1 MVLPNFSIRLKISD
15 GKDKNM
21 QVGKTQYLIRPKQ
34 KDYGMLSPNQG
45 PIPSN
50 QKFNRDIERPLNH
63 NSQNLS
69 FKGLSI
75 SKAINKIM
83 YAQDKEVTYSAN
95 VLFDKTKNHLGEMV
109 KKHYDHVKSSEMA
122 KKLVK
127 FDGDKITFR
136 KKTIPH
142 LIWDGLI
149 YPFKILPFD
158 ILNGMVELIGKIK
171 PFKKWAQRVLE
182 KPFFRN
188 IRQRSKI
195 ESEVSSLKGLCE
207 TATKLKDKPDAEI
220 SSKFFQQS
228 VKMFDP
234 RTGNYDTK
242 HERAL
247 CRMVSGLPPAIML
260 ATDAYNL
267 SRMMDDDPAAAK
279 KEKKA
284 RFRQEMSRLVMN
296 AYLMLVTFGALN
308 KFINQSAA
316 GSMLMTGATTLLTET
331 YSRLRNGKHI
341 KRLTP
346 EEARAENEKNNAP
359 EKDIKPLTFK
369 SDMKPASQPKE
380 QQKPLLSFS
389 TIMKASA
396 GVIAA
401 GFAVKGARKYI
412 PGVED
417 ALKTIT
423 EPFNKKYKS
432 LTQIA
437 DFRISGDK
445 FDEIVRVLREND
457 FGKLADKYEQVA
469 ATARNADGS
478 ISLGVKDKKVKPLID
493 FVIAPFKFVWNTIT
507 LPYKL
512 VDKGVKAAINKKDP
526 KAPVKDIEAL
536 AKSIEKIGREATKKG
551 YSKEKF
557 QTFVK
562 DNIMK
567 AFNTDTMSSV
577 PNHELANLAKTAATA
592 ATMWFLM
599 TDNYNMVMLKS
610 NGNDKE
616 GAETKFKERF
626 VQECSRLFYSTL
638 LIDLFNN
645 TFQKQYNASLLGM
658 SWITL
663 TDTTI
668 SEILTRKSVGMTITP
683 HTRDE
688 LMAFEEKQNNA
699 TGALKGYYN
708 FMQRLTGKRS
718 IKSYEVKPKNT
729 RNTASQNTKTAAVQE
744 PSMQGSSIL
753 NKMIKG

>member
-1 MVLPNFSIRLKISD
+1 ML
-15 GKDKNM
+15 
-21 QVGKTQYLIRPKQ
+21 VGKTQYLIKPKQ
-34 KDYGMLSPNQG
+34 TDYGVLSPNRG
-45 PIPSN
+45 SIPSN
-50 QKFNRDIERPLNH
+50 QQFNRDIERPLNH

-75 SKAINKIM
+75 GKAINKIM
-83 YAQDKEVTYSAN
+83 YSQEKSVTYKASEF
-95 VLFDKTKNHLGEMV
+95 LEMTQKHLGSMGNELYESVKNSKLAKNMV
-109 KKHYDHVKSSEMA
+109 SI
-122 KKLVK
+122 
-127 FDGDKITFR
+127 DGDKITFH

-142 LIWDGLI
+142 LIWDGLV

-158 ILNGMVELIGKIK
+158 ILNGFVELVGKIK
-171 PFKKWAQRVLE
+171 PFKKWAQKVLD
-182 KPFFRN
+182 KPFFKN

-195 ESEVSSLKGLCE
+195 DAKVSSLKGLCE
-207 TATKLKDKPDAEI
+207 TAESLKGKPESEI
-220 SSKFFQQS
+220 SSKLFQTS
-228 VKMFDP
+228 TKMFDP
-234 RTGNYDTK
+234 KTGNYDTK

-247 CRMVSGLPPAIML
+247 CRMVSGLPPAILL

-267 SRMMDDDPAAAK
+267 SRMMDDDPNAAK

-308 KFINQSAA
+308 KFINKSAF
-316 GSMLMTGATTLLTET
+316 GSMLMTGITTLATET

-341 KRLTP
+341 TRLTP
-346 EEARAENEKNNAP
+346 DEARAENEKNNAP
-359 EKDIKPLTFK
+359 EKDIKPLSFK
-369 SDMKPASQPKE
+369 ADVKPAQQPKE

-401 GFAVKGARKYI
+401 GFAVKGAKKYI

-417 ALKTIT
+417 TIKIIT
-423 EPFNKKYKS
+423 SPFKKKYKE
-432 LTQIA
+432 LTQVA
-437 DFRISGDK
+437 DFRISGEK
-445 FDEIVRVLREND
+445 FDEIVKVLKENG
-457 FGKLADKYEQVA
+457 FEELASKYKSVA
-469 ATARNADGS
+469 ETVKNPDGS
-478 ISLGVKDKKVKPLID
+478 ISLGAKDKKIKPAVD
-493 FVIAPFKFVWNTIT
+493 FVIAPFKFVWNVVT
-507 LPYKL
+507 LPYRL
-512 VDKGVKAAINKKDP
+512 VEKGVNAAINKKVP
-526 KAPVKDIEAL
+526 KAPIKDIESL
-536 AKSIEKIGREATKKG
+536 AKSIEKIGQEATKKG
-551 YSKEKF
+551 YTPAQFK
-557 QTFVK
+557 TFVK
-562 DNIMK
+562 DNILK

-610 NGNDKE
+610 NGNDKQ

-645 TFQKQYNASLLGM
+645 TFRKQYNASLLGM

-663 TDTTI
+663 SDTTI
-668 SEILTRKSVGMTITP
+668 SEILTRKSVGMTVKP
-683 HTRDE
+683 HSRDE
-688 LMAFEEKQNNA
+688 LLVIEEKQNNA
-699 TGALKGYYN
+699 KGALKGYYN

-718 IKSYEVKPKNT
+718 IKSYEVKAKNT
-729 RNTASQNTKTAAVQE
+729 PAQNITEVSNQ
-744 PSMQGSSIL
+744 PSMQGQSVL

>member
-1 MVLPNFSIRLKISD
+1 
-15 GKDKNM
+15 M

-45 PIPSN
+45 PVPSN

-75 SKAINKIM
+75 SKVINKIM

-296 AYLMLVTFGALN
+296 AYLMLVTCGALN
-308 KFINQSAA
+308 KFINQ
-316 GSMLMTGATTLLTET
+316 
-331 YSRLRNGKHI
+331 
-341 KRLTP
+341 
-346 EEARAENEKNNAP
+346 
-359 EKDIKPLTFK
+359 
-369 SDMKPASQPKE
+369 
-380 QQKPLLSFS
+380 
-389 TIMKASA
+389 
-396 GVIAA
+396 
-401 GFAVKGARKYI
+401 
-412 PGVED
+412 
-417 ALKTIT
+417 
-423 EPFNKKYKS
+423 
-432 LTQIA
+432 
-437 DFRISGDK
+437 
-445 FDEIVRVLREND
+445 
-457 FGKLADKYEQVA
+457 
-469 ATARNADGS
+469 
-478 ISLGVKDKKVKPLID
+478 
-493 FVIAPFKFVWNTIT
+493 
-507 LPYKL
+507 
-512 VDKGVKAAINKKDP
+512 
-526 KAPVKDIEAL
+526 
-536 AKSIEKIGREATKKG
+536 
-551 YSKEKF
+551 
-557 QTFVK
+557 
-562 DNIMK
+562 
-567 AFNTDTMSSV
+567 
-577 PNHELANLAKTAATA
+577 
-592 ATMWFLM
+592 
-599 TDNYNMVMLKS
+599 
-610 NGNDKE
+610 
-616 GAETKFKERF
+616 
-626 VQECSRLFYSTL
+626 
-638 LIDLFNN
+638 
-645 TFQKQYNASLLGM
+645 
-658 SWITL
+658 
-663 TDTTI
+663 
-668 SEILTRKSVGMTITP
+668 
-683 HTRDE
+683 
-688 LMAFEEKQNNA
+688 
-699 TGALKGYYN
+699 
-708 FMQRLTGKRS
+708 
-718 IKSYEVKPKNT
+718 
-729 RNTASQNTKTAAVQE
+729 
-744 PSMQGSSIL
+744 
-753 NKMIKG
+753 

>member
-1 MVLPNFSIRLKISD
+1 
-15 GKDKNM
+15 M

-688 LMAFEEKQNNA
+688 LMAIEEKQNNA

-718 IKSYEVKPKNT
+718 IKSYEVKPKNAG
-729 RNTASQNTKTAAVQE
+729 NTASQNTKAALAQE

>member
-1 MVLPNFSIRLKISD
+1 
-15 GKDKNM
+15 M

-34 KDYGMLSPNQG
+34 KDYGMLSPDQN
-45 PIPSN
+45 PFPSN

-75 SKAINKIM
+75 SKAVNKIM
-83 YAQDKEVTYSAN
+83 FAEDKEVTYSAK
-95 VLFDKTKNHLGEMV
+95 VLFDKTKNHLGDMV
-109 KKHYDHVKSSEMA
+109 EKHYSHVKNSKLA
-122 KKLVK
+122 QNLVK
-127 FDGDKITFR
+127 IEGDKITFR

-142 LIWDGLI
+142 LIWDGLV

-158 ILNGMVELIGKIK
+158 IMNGVVELIGKIK
-171 PFKKWAQRVLE
+171 PFKNWAQKVLN
-182 KPFFRN
+182 KPFFKN

-207 TATKLKDKPDAEI
+207 TATKLKDKPDSEI
-220 SSKFFQQS
+220 SSKLFQQS

-316 GSMLMTGATTLLTET
+316 GSMLMTGATTLITET

-341 KRLTP
+341 TRLTP
-346 EEARAENEKNNAP
+346 EEARAENERNNAP
-359 EKDIKPLTFK
+359 EKDIKPLSFESNK
-369 SDMKPASQPKE
+369 KPAIAPRE
-380 QQKPLLSFS
+380 QQKPLLSFG

-401 GFAVKGARKYI
+401 GFALKGARKYI

-417 ALKTIT
+417 TIKIIT
-423 EPFNKKYKS
+423 EPFKKKYKS
-432 LTQIA
+432 MTQIA

-445 FDEIVRVLREND
+445 FDEIVKVLRENN
-457 FGKLADKYEQVA
+457 FKELANKYEEVA
-469 ATARNADGS
+469 ASARNADGS
-478 ISLGVKDKKVKPLID
+478 ISLGVKDKKSKPLVD
-493 FVIAPFKFVWNTIT
+493 FVIAPFKFVWNTVT
-507 LPYKL
+507 LPYRL
-512 VDKGVKAAINKKDP
+512 VDKGIKAIINKKEP
-526 KAPVKDIEAL
+526 KAPVKDIQSL

-551 YSKEKF
+551 YSKEAF
-557 QTFVK
+557 QAFVK

-616 GAETKFKERF
+616 GAETKSKERF

-688 LMAFEEKQNNA
+688 LLAIEEKQNKA

-718 IKSYEVKPKNT
+718 IKSYEVKPKNPVP
-729 RNTASQNTKTAAVQE
+729 QKTEAAKE
-744 PSMQGSSIL
+744 PSMLGNSIL

>member
-1 MVLPNFSIRLKISD
+1 
-15 GKDKNM
+15 M

-45 PIPSN
+45 PVPSI

-75 SKAINKIM
+75 SKAVNKIM

-158 ILNGMVELIGKIK
+158 ILNGVVELIGKIK

-182 KPFFRN
+182 KPFFKN

-359 EKDIKPLTFK
+359 EKDIKPLSFK

-445 FDEIVRVLREND
+445 FDEIVKVLREND

-478 ISLGVKDKKVKPLID
+478 ISLGVKDKNVKPLID

-526 KAPVKDIEAL
+526 KVPVKDIEAL

-688 LMAFEEKQNNA
+688 LMAIEEKQNNA

-729 RNTASQNTKTAAVQE
+729 RNTASQNTEAAIAQE

>member
-1 MVLPNFSIRLKISD
+1 
-15 GKDKNM
+15 M

-512 VDKGVKAAINKKDP
+512 VDKGVKAAINKKEP

-688 LMAFEEKQNNA
+688 LMAIEEKQNNA

>member
-1 MVLPNFSIRLKISD
+1 ML
-15 GKDKNM
+15 
-21 QVGKTQYLIRPKQ
+21 VGKTEYIIRPKQ
-34 KDYGMLSPNQG
+34 KDYGILSPNQA
-45 PIPSN
+45 PVPSV
-50 QKFNRDIERPLNH
+50 QKFNRDIKRPLNN
-63 NSQNLS
+63 NSADLS

-75 SKAINKIM
+75 SKAVNKLM
-83 YAQDKEVTYSAN
+83 FAQDKEVTYSAS
-95 VLFDKTKNHLGEMV
+95 VLFDKTKGHLGDMV
-109 KKHYDHVKSSEMA
+109 KKHYDHVKSSKLA
-122 KKLVK
+122 GKLVR

-158 ILNGMVELIGKIK
+158 ILNGVVELIGKIK
-171 PFKKWAQRVLE
+171 PFKKWSQKVLE
-182 KPFFRN
+182 KPFFKN

-207 TATKLKDKPDAEI
+207 TATKLKDKPDSEI
-220 SSKFFQQS
+220 SSKLFQQS

-234 RTGNYDTK
+234 ATGNYDTK

-247 CRMVSGLPPAIML
+247 CRMVSGLPPAILL

-316 GSMLMTGATTLLTET
+316 GSMLMTGATTLFTET

-341 KRLTP
+341 TRLTP

-359 EKDIKPLTFK
+359 EKDIKPLSFQ
-369 SDMKPASQPKE
+369 SDAKPASRPKE
-380 QQKPLLSFS
+380 PQKPLLSFN
-389 TIMKASA
+389 TVMKASA

-401 GFAVKGARKYI
+401 GFAVKGAKKYI

-417 ALKTIT
+417 TIKIIT
-423 EPFNKKYKS
+423 EPFKKKYKS
-432 LTQIA
+432 LTQIQ
-437 DFRISGDK
+437 DFRISGEK
-445 FDEIVRVLREND
+445 FDEIVNVLRENN
-457 FGKLADKYEQVA
+457 FTELADKYEQVA

-478 ISLGVKDKKVKPLID
+478 ISLGVKDKKTKPLVD
-493 FVIAPFKFVWNTIT
+493 FVIAPFKFVWNTVT

-512 VDKGVKAAINKKDP
+512 VDKGIKAITNKKTP
-526 KAPVKDIEAL
+526 KPPVKDIASL
-536 AKSIEKIGREATKKG
+536 AKSIEKIGAEATKKG

-557 QTFVK
+557 QEFVK

-616 GAETKFKERF
+616 GAETKAKERF

-668 SEILTRKSVGMTITP
+668 SEILTRKSVGYDNYTA
-683 HTRDE
+683 H
-688 LMAFEEKQNNA
+688 
-699 TGALKGYYN
+699 KG
-708 FMQRLTGKRS
+708 
-718 IKSYEVKPKNT
+718 
-729 RNTASQNTKTAAVQE
+729 
-744 PSMQGSSIL
+744 
-753 NKMIKG
+753 

>member
-1 MVLPNFSIRLKISD
+1 
-15 GKDKNM
+15 M

-380 QQKPLLSFS
+380 LQKPLLSFS

-445 FDEIVRVLREND
+445 FDEIVKVLREND

-478 ISLGVKDKKVKPLID
+478 ISLGVKDKNVKPLID

-526 KAPVKDIEAL
+526 KVPVKDIEAL

-688 LMAFEEKQNNA
+688 LMAIEEKQNNA

>member
-1 MVLPNFSIRLKISD
+1 
-15 GKDKNM
+15 M

-577 PNHELANLAKTAATA
+577 PNHELANLAKPAATA

-688 LMAFEEKQNNA
+688 LMAIEEKQNNA

>member
-1 MVLPNFSIRLKISD
+1 
-15 GKDKNM
+15 M

-688 LMAFEEKQNNA
+688 LMAIEEKQNNA

>member
-1 MVLPNFSIRLKISD
+1 ML
-15 GKDKNM
+15 
-21 QVGKTQYLIRPKQ
+21 VGKTQYLIKPKQ
-34 KDYGMLSPNQG
+34 TDYGVLSPNRG

-75 SKAINKIM
+75 GKAINKIM
-83 YAQDKEVTYSAN
+83 YSQEKSVTYKAGEF
-95 VLFDKTKNHLGEMV
+95 LEMTQKHLGSMGKDLYESVKNSKLAKNMV
-109 KKHYDHVKSSEMA
+109 SI
-122 KKLVK
+122 
-127 FDGDKITFR
+127 DGDKITFH

-142 LIWDGLI
+142 LIWDGLV

-158 ILNGMVELIGKIK
+158 ILNGVVELIGKIK
-171 PFKKWAQRVLE
+171 PFKKWAQKVLN
-182 KPFFRN
+182 KPFFKN

-195 ESEVSSLKGLCE
+195 DAKVSSLKGLCE
-207 TATKLKDKPDAEI
+207 TAESLKGKPESEI
-220 SSKFFQQS
+220 SSKLFQTS
-228 VKMFDP
+228 TKMFDP
-234 RTGNYDTK
+234 KTGNYDTK

-247 CRMVSGLPPAIML
+247 CRMVSGLPPAILL

-267 SRMMDDDPAAAK
+267 SRMMDDDPNAAK

-308 KFINQSAA
+308 KFINKSAF
-316 GSMLMTGATTLLTET
+316 GSMLMTGITTLATET

-341 KRLTP
+341 TRLTP
-346 EEARAENEKNNAP
+346 EQARAENEKNNAP
-359 EKDIKPLTFK
+359 EKDIKPLSFK
-369 SDMKPASQPKE
+369 ADLKQTQQPKE

-396 GVIAA
+396 AVIGA
-401 GFAVKGARKYI
+401 GFALKGAKKYI

-417 ALKTIT
+417 TIKIIT
-423 EPFNKKYKS
+423 SPFKKKYKE

-437 DFRISGDK
+437 DFRISGEK
-445 FDEIVRVLREND
+445 FDEIVKVLKENG
-457 FGKLADKYEQVA
+457 FEELASKYKSVA
-469 ATARNADGS
+469 ETVKNPDGS
-478 ISLGVKDKKVKPLID
+478 ISLGAKDKKIKPAVD
-493 FVIAPFKFVWNTIT
+493 FVIAPFKFVWNVVT
-507 LPYKL
+507 LPYRL
-512 VDKGVKAAINKKDP
+512 VEKGVNAAINKKVP
-526 KAPVKDIEAL
+526 KAPIKDIESL
-536 AKSIEKIGREATKKG
+536 AKSIEKIGQEATKKG
-551 YSKEKF
+551 YTPAQFK
-557 QTFVK
+557 TFVK
-562 DNIMK
+562 DNILK

-610 NGNDKE
+610 NGNDKQ

-645 TFQKQYNASLLGM
+645 TFRKQYNASLLGM

-663 TDTTI
+663 SDTTI
-668 SEILTRKSVGMTITP
+668 SEILTRKSVGMTVKP
-683 HTRDE
+683 HSRDE
-688 LMAFEEKQNNA
+688 LLAIEEKQNNA
-699 TGALKGYYN
+699 KGALKGYYN

-718 IKSYEVKPKNT
+718 IKSYEVKAKNAPAQS
-729 RNTASQNTKTAAVQE
+729 TAEVSNQ
-744 PSMQGSSIL
+744 PSMQGQSVL

>member
-1 MVLPNFSIRLKISD
+1 
-15 GKDKNM
+15 M

-45 PIPSN
+45 PVPSI

-75 SKAINKIM
+75 SKAVNKIM

-158 ILNGMVELIGKIK
+158 ILNGVVELIGKIK

-182 KPFFRN
+182 KPFFKN

-331 YSRLRNGKHI
+331 YARLRNGKHI

-359 EKDIKPLTFK
+359 EKDIKPLSFK

-445 FDEIVRVLREND
+445 FDEIVKVLREND

-478 ISLGVKDKKVKPLID
+478 ISLGVKDKNVKPLID

-526 KAPVKDIEAL
+526 KVPVKDIEAL

-688 LMAFEEKQNNA
+688 LMAIEEKQNNA

-729 RNTASQNTKTAAVQE
+729 GNTASQNTEAAIAQE

>member
-1 MVLPNFSIRLKISD
+1 
-15 GKDKNM
+15 M

-45 PIPSN
+45 PVPSN

-75 SKAINKIM
+75 SKVINKIM

-688 LMAFEEKQNNA
+688 LMAIEEKQNNA

-729 RNTASQNTKTAAVQE
+729 GNIASQNTKTAAAQE

-753 NKMIKG
+753 TKMIKG

>member
-1 MVLPNFSIRLKISD
+1 MDLSKFSFRLKISE

-21 QVGKTQYLIRPKQ
+21 LVGKTQYVIRPKQ
-34 KDYGMLSPNQG
+34 KDYGMLSPNQA
-45 PIPSN
+45 PHPSI
-50 QKFNRDIERPLNH
+50 QKFNRDIKRPLNN
-63 NSQNLS
+63 NSADLS

-75 SKAINKIM
+75 SKAVNKLM
-83 YAQDKEVTYSAN
+83 FAQDKEVTYSAS
-95 VLFDKTKNHLGEMV
+95 VLFDKTKGHLGDMV
-109 KKHYDHVKSSEMA
+109 KKHYDHVKSSKLA
-122 KKLVK
+122 GKLVR

-158 ILNGMVELIGKIK
+158 ILNGVVELIGKIK
-171 PFKKWAQRVLE
+171 PFKKWSQKVLE
-182 KPFFRN
+182 KPFFKN

-207 TATKLKDKPDAEI
+207 TATKLKDKPDSEI
-220 SSKFFQQS
+220 SSKLFQQS

-234 RTGNYDTK
+234 ATGNYDTK

-247 CRMVSGLPPAIML
+247 CRMVSGLPPAILL

-316 GSMLMTGATTLLTET
+316 GSMLMTGATTLFTET

-341 KRLTP
+341 TRLTP

-359 EKDIKPLTFK
+359 EKDIKPLSFQ
-369 SDMKPASQPKE
+369 SDAKPASRPKE
-380 QQKPLLSFS
+380 PQKPLLSFN
-389 TIMKASA
+389 TVMKASA

-401 GFAVKGARKYI
+401 GFAVKGAKKYI

-417 ALKTIT
+417 TIKIIT
-423 EPFNKKYKS
+423 EPFKKKYKS
-432 LTQIA
+432 LTQIQ
-437 DFRISGDK
+437 DFRISGEK
-445 FDEIVRVLREND
+445 FDEIVKVLRENN
-457 FGKLADKYEQVA
+457 FTELADKYEQVA

-478 ISLGVKDKKVKPLID
+478 ISLGVKDKKTKPLVD
-493 FVIAPFKFVWNTIT
+493 FVIAPFKFVWNTVT

-512 VDKGVKAAINKKDP
+512 VDKGIKAITNKKTP
-526 KAPVKDIEAL
+526 KPPVKDIASL
-536 AKSIEKIGREATKKG
+536 AKSIEKIGAEATKKG

-557 QTFVK
+557 QEFVK

-616 GAETKFKERF
+616 GAETKAKERF

-688 LMAFEEKQNNA
+688 LLAIEEKQNNA

-718 IKSYEVKPKNT
+718 IKSYEVKPKNAAPVKDET
-729 RNTASQNTKTAAVQE
+729 EKTHE
-744 PSMQGSSIL
+744 PSMLGNNRNSIL
-753 NKMIKG
+753 NQMIKG

>member
-1 MVLPNFSIRLKISD
+1 
-15 GKDKNM
+15 
-21 QVGKTQYLIRPKQ
+21 
-34 KDYGMLSPNQG
+34 
-45 PIPSN
+45 
-50 QKFNRDIERPLNH
+50 
-63 NSQNLS
+63 
-69 FKGLSI
+69 
-75 SKAINKIM
+75 
-83 YAQDKEVTYSAN
+83 
-95 VLFDKTKNHLGEMV
+95 
-109 KKHYDHVKSSEMA
+109 
-122 KKLVK
+122 
-127 FDGDKITFR
+127 
-136 KKTIPH
+136 
-142 LIWDGLI
+142 
-149 YPFKILPFD
+149 
-158 ILNGMVELIGKIK
+158 
-171 PFKKWAQRVLE
+171 
-182 KPFFRN
+182 
-188 IRQRSKI
+188 
-195 ESEVSSLKGLCE
+195 
-207 TATKLKDKPDAEI
+207 
-220 SSKFFQQS
+220 
-228 VKMFDP
+228 
-234 RTGNYDTK
+234 
-242 HERAL
+242 
-247 CRMVSGLPPAIML
+247 
-260 ATDAYNL
+260 
-267 SRMMDDDPAAAK
+267 
-279 KEKKA
+279 
-284 RFRQEMSRLVMN
+284 MN

-688 LMAFEEKQNNA
+688 LMAIEEKQNNA

-729 RNTASQNTKTAAVQE
+729 GNTASQNTKTAAAQE

>member
-1 MVLPNFSIRLKISD
+1 
-15 GKDKNM
+15 M

-526 KAPVKDIEAL
+526 KAPVKDIEVL

-688 LMAFEEKQNNA
+688 LMAIEEKQNNA

-718 IKSYEVKPKNT
+718 IKSYEVKPKNAG
-729 RNTASQNTKTAAVQE
+729 NTASQNTKAALAQE

>member
-1 MVLPNFSIRLKISD
+1 
-15 GKDKNM
+15 
-21 QVGKTQYLIRPKQ
+21 
-34 KDYGMLSPNQG
+34 
-45 PIPSN
+45 
-50 QKFNRDIERPLNH
+50 
-63 NSQNLS
+63 
-69 FKGLSI
+69 
-75 SKAINKIM
+75 
-83 YAQDKEVTYSAN
+83 
-95 VLFDKTKNHLGEMV
+95 MV

-158 ILNGMVELIGKIK
+158 TLNGMVELIGKIK

-688 LMAFEEKQNNA
+688 LMAIEEKQNNA

>member
-1 MVLPNFSIRLKISD
+1 
-15 GKDKNM
+15 M

-83 YAQDKEVTYSAN
+83 YAHDKEVTYSAN

-688 LMAFEEKQNNA
+688 LMAIEEKQNNA

>member
-1 MVLPNFSIRLKISD
+1 ML
-15 GKDKNM
+15 
-21 QVGKTQYLIRPKQ
+21 VGKTQYIIRPKQ
-34 KDYGMLSPNQG
+34 KDYGMLSQNQV
-45 PIPSN
+45 PVPSV
-50 QKFNRDIERPLNH
+50 QQFNRDIKRPLNN
-63 NSQNLS
+63 NSADLS
-69 FKGLSI
+69 FKGLSV
-75 SKAINKIM
+75 SKAVNKLM
-83 YAQDKEVTYSAN
+83 FAEGKEVTYSAS
-95 VLFDKTKNHLGEMV
+95 VLFEKTKGHLGDMV
-109 KKHYDHVKSSEMA
+109 KNHYEHIKSSKLA
-122 KKLVK
+122 QKLVK
-127 FDGDKITFR
+127 IEGDKITFR

-158 ILNGMVELIGKIK
+158 ILNGVVELLGKIK
-171 PFKKWAQRVLE
+171 PFKKWSQKVLE
-182 KPFFRN
+182 KPFFKN

-195 ESEVSSLKGLCE
+195 ESEVSSLRGLCE
-207 TATKLKDKPDAEI
+207 TAEKLKDKPDAEI
-220 SSKFFQQS
+220 SSKLFQQS

-247 CRMVSGLPPAIML
+247 CRMVSGLPPAILL

-341 KRLTP
+341 TRLTP

-359 EKDIKPLTFK
+359 EKDIKPVSFQ
-369 SDMKPASQPKE
+369 SDMKPAKTKE
-380 QQKPLLSFS
+380 QQKPLLSFN
-389 TIMKASA
+389 TVMKASA

-401 GFAVKGARKYI
+401 GFAVKGAKKYI

-417 ALKTIT
+417 TIKIIT
-423 EPFNKKYKS
+423 EPFKKKYKS
-432 LTQIA
+432 LTQIP

-445 FDEIVRVLREND
+445 FDEIVKVLRENN
-457 FGKLADKYEQVA
+457 FTELADKYEQVA

-478 ISLGVKDKKVKPLID
+478 ISLAVKDKKTKPLVD
-493 FVIAPFKFVWNTIT
+493 FVIAPFKFVWNTVT

-512 VDKGVKAAINKKDP
+512 VDKGIRAITNKKTP
-526 KAPVKDIEAL
+526 KPPVRDIESL
-536 AKSIEKIGREATKKG
+536 AKSIEKIGAEATKKG

-557 QTFVK
+557 QAFVK

-616 GAETKFKERF
+616 GAETKAKERF

-668 SEILTRKSVGMTITP
+668 SEILTRKSVGMTIKP

-688 LMAFEEKQNNA
+688 LLAIEEKQNNA

-718 IKSYEVKPKNT
+718 IKSYEVKPKNQ
-729 RNTASQNTKTAAVQE
+729 APEPQAAE
-744 PSMQGSSIL
+744 KSTDPSMLGNSIL

>member
-1 MVLPNFSIRLKISD
+1 
-15 GKDKNM
+15 M

-412 PGVED
+412 PCVED

-688 LMAFEEKQNNA
+688 LMAIEEKQNNA

>member
-1 MVLPNFSIRLKISD
+1 
-15 GKDKNM
+15 M

-45 PIPSN
+45 PVPSI

-75 SKAINKIM
+75 SKAVNKIM

-688 LMAFEEKQNNA
+688 LMAIEEKQNNA

>member
-1 MVLPNFSIRLKISD
+1 
-15 GKDKNM
+15 M

-469 ATARNADGS
+469 ATARNGDGS
-478 ISLGVKDKKVKPLID
+478 ISLGVKDKKVKPLVD

-526 KAPVKDIEAL
+526 KVPVKDIAAL

-688 LMAFEEKQNNA
+688 LMAIEEKQNNA

>member
-1 MVLPNFSIRLKISD
+1 ML
-15 GKDKNM
+15 
-21 QVGKTQYLIRPKQ
+21 VGKTQYVIRPKQ
-34 KDYGMLSPNQG
+34 KDYGMLSPNQA
-45 PIPSN
+45 PHPSI
-50 QKFNRDIERPLNH
+50 QKFNRDIKRPLNN
-63 NSQNLS
+63 NSADLS

-75 SKAINKIM
+75 SKAVNKLM
-83 YAQDKEVTYSAN
+83 FAQDKEVTYSAS
-95 VLFDKTKNHLGEMV
+95 VLFDKTKGHLGDMV
-109 KKHYDHVKSSEMA
+109 KKHYDHVKSSKLA
-122 KKLVK
+122 GKLVR

-158 ILNGMVELIGKIK
+158 ILNGVVELIGKIK
-171 PFKKWAQRVLE
+171 PFKKWSQKVLE
-182 KPFFRN
+182 KPFFKN

-207 TATKLKDKPDAEI
+207 TATKLKDKPDSEI
-220 SSKFFQQS
+220 SSKLFQQS

-234 RTGNYDTK
+234 ATGNYDTK

-247 CRMVSGLPPAIML
+247 CRMVSGLPPAILL

-316 GSMLMTGATTLLTET
+316 GSMLMTGATTLFTET

-341 KRLTP
+341 TRLTP

-359 EKDIKPLTFK
+359 EKDIKPLSFQ
-369 SDMKPASQPKE
+369 SDAKPASRPKE
-380 QQKPLLSFS
+380 PQKPLLSFN
-389 TIMKASA
+389 TVMKASA

-401 GFAVKGARKYI
+401 GFAVKGAKKYI

-417 ALKTIT
+417 TIKIIT
-423 EPFNKKYKS
+423 EPFKKKYKS
-432 LTQIA
+432 LTQIQ
-437 DFRISGDK
+437 DFRISGEK
-445 FDEIVRVLREND
+445 FDEIVKVLRENN
-457 FGKLADKYEQVA
+457 FTELADKYEQVA

-478 ISLGVKDKKVKPLID
+478 ISLGVKDKKTKPLVD
-493 FVIAPFKFVWNTIT
+493 FVIAPFKFVWNTVT

-512 VDKGVKAAINKKDP
+512 VDKGIKAITNKKTP
-526 KAPVKDIEAL
+526 KPPVKDIASL
-536 AKSIEKIGREATKKG
+536 AKSIEKIGAEATKKG

-557 QTFVK
+557 QEFVK

-616 GAETKFKERF
+616 GAETKAKERF

-688 LMAFEEKQNNA
+688 LLAIEEKQNNA

-718 IKSYEVKPKNT
+718 IKSYEVKPKNQT
-729 RNTASQNTKTAAVQE
+729 PEPQAAE
-744 PSMQGSSIL
+744 KSTDPSMLGNSIL

>member
-1 MVLPNFSIRLKISD
+1 
-15 GKDKNM
+15 M

-493 FVIAPFKFVWNTIT
+493 LVIAPFKFVWNTIT

-688 LMAFEEKQNNA
+688 LMAIEEKQNNA

>member
-1 MVLPNFSIRLKISD
+1 
-15 GKDKNM
+15 M

-688 LMAFEEKQNNA
+688 PMAIEEKQNNA

-718 IKSYEVKPKNT
+718 IKSYEVKPKNAG
-729 RNTASQNTKTAAVQE
+729 NTASQNTKAALAQE

>member
-1 MVLPNFSIRLKISD
+1 
-15 GKDKNM
+15 M

-45 PIPSN
+45 PVPSI

-75 SKAINKIM
+75 SKAVNKIM

-158 ILNGMVELIGKIK
+158 ILNGVVELIGKIK

-182 KPFFRN
+182 KPFFKN

-359 EKDIKPLTFK
+359 EKDIKPLSFK

-445 FDEIVRVLREND
+445 FDEIVKVLREND

-478 ISLGVKDKKVKPLID
+478 ISLGVKDKNVKPLID

-526 KAPVKDIEAL
+526 KVPVKDIEAL

-688 LMAFEEKQNNA
+688 LMAIEEKQNNA

>member
-1 MVLPNFSIRLKISD
+1 
-15 GKDKNM
+15 M

-401 GFAVKGARKYI
+401 GFAVKGAKKYI

-688 LMAFEEKQNNA
+688 LMAIEEKQNNA

>member
-1 MVLPNFSIRLKISD
+1 
-15 GKDKNM
+15 M

-45 PIPSN
+45 PVPSI

-75 SKAINKIM
+75 SKAVNKIM

-158 ILNGMVELIGKIK
+158 ILNGVVELIGKIK

-182 KPFFRN
+182 KPFFKN

-688 LMAFEEKQNNA
+688 LMAIEEKQNNA

>member
-1 MVLPNFSIRLKISD
+1 
-15 GKDKNM
+15 M

-380 QQKPLLSFS
+380 LQKPLLSFS

-688 LMAFEEKQNNA
+688 LMAIEEKQNNA